1 MEKIPADDR
10 LSQKLQLPQRTS
22 CNRIERVCFADDVPT
37 AYCVDTI
44 HENLL
49 PKGLKEQTFQNSLF
63 ELLSKSGHP
72 VSHTESYITPTLL
85 TQQELP
91 ELNSESAYF
100 LLFEE
105 LNYDVSGFPVCCS
118 NDYYTSQVFEFKII
132 RSVPWTDSKNHSTR
146 GRNHGIPSAKPGNGP
161 RLSKGNPQ
169 NARDLL
175 GFG

>member
-1 MEKIPADDR
+1 M
-10 LSQKLQLPQRTS
+10 
-22 CNRIERVCFADDVPT
+22 
-37 AYCVDTI
+37 
-44 HENLL
+44 

-72 VSHTESYITPTLL
+72 VSHTASYITPTLL

-105 LNYDVSGFPVCCS
+105 LNHDVIGFPVCYS

-132 RSVPWTDSKNHSTR
+132 RTR
-146 GRNHGIPSAKPGNGP
+146 PLN
-161 RLSKGNPQ
+161 
-169 NARDLL
+169 
-175 GFG
+175 